1 MSHQMRRA
9 KQQLTDRQAQDILA
23 SPSNTHGVLAVNGID
38 GFPYCMPVS
47 FAWADGKIWLHH
59 AKAGQR
65 LECLSAD
72 NRMCFTVVDAD
83 DIDQE
88 GYTSDYASV
97 IVYGRAHCVETDELR
112 YFGLKAIM
120 DKYAPDMTEEF
131 RHGHAADCTRADVW
145 FVEPERITGK
155 AGKALMKTRFAQP

>member
-1 MSHQMRRA
+1 MFPEMRRA
-9 KQQLTDRQAQDILA
+9 KQQLTDQQADAILA
-23 SPSNTHGVLAVNGID
+23 DPANTHGVLAVNGTD
-38 GFPYCMPVS
+38 GFPYCMGVS
-47 FAWADGKIWLHH
+47 FAWAQGKVWLHH
-59 AKAGQR
+59 AKAGHR
-65 LECLSAD
+65 FECLSSD
-72 NRMCFTVVDAD
+72 ERVCFTVIDAD

-97 IVYGRAHCVETDELR
+97 IVFGRMRCVDSDEQR

-145 FVEPERITGK
+145 VIEPERITGK
-155 AGKALMKTRFAQP
+155 AGKALMKTRFA